1 MKFTKMHGC
10 GNDYV
15 YVDCFKETFP
25 KCPQTREKL
34 VQRLSDRHFGVGGD
48 GVIFICPSEK
58 ADAQM
63 RMFNADGSES
73 EMCGNGVRCVAK
85 YVFDHQI
92 LGQTNDAGKTDRVEK
107 TDGVNQTD
115 DAGKALA
122 IDTLAGVKIIRV
134 MERNPD
140 GTAARL
146 RVDMGEPILEPL
158 KIPTA
163 LTNGVNEPLIV
174 MDAGGNEVA
183 SFRVTTVSMGNPH
196 CVVFVDEITDDLVFR
211 LGPLMENHA
220 VFPARANI
228 EFIQVLSPTELKM
241 RVWERGTG
249 ETLACGTG
257 ASAVCVAGVLTGNS
271 QRKVRIHL
279 LGGDLDLEWDEATN
293 HVFMTGPAIE
303 VFSGTVRENESNP
316 E

>member
-15 YVDCFKETFP
+15 YVNCFEETFP
-25 KCPQTREKL
+25 EYPQEREEL
-34 VQRLSDRHFGVGGD
+34 VQRLSDRHFGIGGD

-85 YVFDHQI
+85 YVYDHGI
-92 LGQTNDAGKTDRVEK
+92 ARKDEIAVE
-107 TDGVNQTD
+107 
-115 DAGKALA
+115 
-122 IDTLAGVKIIRV
+122 TLAGLKHIRV
-134 MERNPD
+134 MEFNPD
-140 GTAARL
+140 GTASKL
-146 RVDMGEPILEPL
+146 RVDMGEPILDLP
-158 KIPTA
+158 KIPTT
-163 LTNGVNEPLIV
+163 LTNGVNEPLEV
-174 MDAGGNEVA
+174 LDAEGKTIA
-183 SFRVTTVSMGNPH
+183 LFLVTTVSMGNPH
-196 CVVFVDEITDDLVFR
+196 CVTFVDEITDDLVWKI
-211 LGPLMENHA
+211 GKLMEHHP

-228 EFIQVLSPTELKM
+228 EFIQVISPTELKM

-271 QRKVRIHL
+271 ERKVLIHL
-279 LGGDLDLEWDEATN
+279 EGGDLELEWNAETN
-293 HVFMTGPAIE
+293 HVFMTGPAVE
-303 VFSGTVRENESNP
+303 VFSGTVKG
-316 E
+316 